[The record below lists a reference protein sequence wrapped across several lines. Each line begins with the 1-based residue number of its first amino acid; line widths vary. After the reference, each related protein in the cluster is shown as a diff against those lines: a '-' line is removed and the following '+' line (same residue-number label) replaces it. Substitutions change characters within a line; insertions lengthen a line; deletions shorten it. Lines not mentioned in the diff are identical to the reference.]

1 MGLARGAG
9 ATAVSP
15 RRGFRPRLSSGRL
28 LACLLLAMSPT
39 LRAQSG
45 PAERAFP
52 QSKAAI
58 EGLLKSMSTSLGGR
72 LPTLDGFALPA
83 THSLDAYQRGYF
95 QAIVQIAPIPTGGSL
110 VHVTVKITAWY
121 NDAEPTRSGYQLVKS
136 NGRIETDILDQLGQ
150 QLALDAP
157 QGNTPQ
163 PPSAQD
169 SSLNPAPGD
178 AEKAAAE
185 SAATAKPEPA
195 QSAVG
200 QKPSTAENP
209 ALISAPAAK
218 FPASGTFSA
227 SLSQGLA
234 EEVSAATPPKTSL
247 EKTDSALQAEADGL
261 EKILKDQAHPNNL
274 VAVKKS
280 GTPVAATPSLTAK
293 TLFEASEHDEFE
305 MLDFNG
311 DWVHVRISGL
321 SRGWIWRNS
330 VEMPAGISDT
340 DTHLAVPE
348 KSAADLFHVTRQ
360 EGAPFP
366 GDWQALRGKNV
377 EIVTVQKIDENQ
389 KTGGPQ
395 EKLEYAKY
403 LFAKAYTELVQKKEN
418 LEGIVVVFDSADGG
432 MIAAPVATLQQWK
445 IGALSD
451 AALWHQCFFDP
462 PETFD
467 SAQLSQK

>member
-1 MGLARGAG
+1 
-9 ATAVSP
+9 VSL

-28 LACLLLAMSPT
+28 LACLLLMVTPP
-39 LRAQSG
+39 LRAQSAS
-45 PAERAFP
+45 AERAFP

-58 EGLLKSMSTSLGGR
+58 EGRLKSMSSSLGGR
-72 LPTLDGFALPA
+72 LPTLDGFAVSA

-95 QAIVQIAPIPTGGSL
+95 QALVQIAPVPSGGSL

-121 NDAEPTRSGYQLVKS
+121 NDAEATRSGYQLVKS
-136 NGRIETDILDQLGQ
+136 NGRIEADILDQLGQ
-150 QLALDAP
+150 QLVLDAP
-157 QGNTPQ
+157 EVANTAQ
-163 PPSAQD
+163 PTSAED
-169 SSLNPAPGD
+169 SGLKPAAGETVNPA
-178 AEKAAAE
+178 AK
-185 SAATAKPEPA
+185 SAAIAKPEPA
-195 QSAVG
+195 QPAVR
-200 QKPSTAENP
+200 QKPATAENP
-209 ALISAPAAK
+209 ALISAPSVK
-218 FPASGTFSA
+218 FPATGTFS
-227 SLSQGLA
+227 SSISQGLA
-234 EEVSAATPPKTSL
+234 EEASAAPPPKTNL
-247 EKTDSALQAEADGL
+247 EKTDSALQAEADAL
-261 EKILKDQAHPNNL
+261 QKILESQAHPNNL

-280 GTPVAATPSLTAK
+280 GTPVVATPSLTAK
-293 TLFEASEHDEFE
+293 ALFQASEHDEFE
-305 MLDFNG
+305 MLDFNE

-321 SRGWIWRNS
+321 SRGWMWRNS
-330 VEMPAGISDT
+330 VEMPGGISDT
-340 DTHLAVPE
+340 DTHPTVPE

-389 KTGGPQ
+389 KAGGPQ

-445 IGALSD
+445 TGALSD